1 MTEVLRKA
9 FQRERKGIVRRNE
22 LVRELVRTKLV
33 RKLVRTKLVRELV
46 RRQRNCCWRVWSQ
59 RNGITP
65 TTATT
70 SRCTCCVL

>member
-9 FQRERKGIVRRNE
+9 FQRERKGIMGRNE
-22 LVRELVRTKLV
+22 LVRKLVRTKLV
-33 RKLVRTKLVRELV
+33 RKLVRIKLVRKLV

>member
-9 FQRERKGIVRRNE
+9 FQRERKGIVGRNE

-33 RKLVRTKLVRELV
+33 RKLVR
-46 RRQRNCCWRVWSQ
+46 RQWNCCWRVWSQ

>member
-9 FQRERKGIVRRNE
+9 FQRERKGIMGRNE

-33 RKLVRTKLVRELV
+33 RKLVRTKLVRKLV

>member
-9 FQRERKGIVRRNE
+9 FQRERKGIVGRNE

-33 RKLVRTKLVRELV
+33 RKLVRIKLVRELV

>member
-9 FQRERKGIVRRNE
+9 FQRERKGIVGRNE

-33 RKLVRTKLVRELV
+33 RTLLRTKLVRELV

>member
-9 FQRERKGIVRRNE
+9 FQRERKGIVGRNE

-33 RKLVRTKLVRELV
+33 RKLVRIKLVRKLV

>member
-9 FQRERKGIVRRNE
+9 FQRERKGIVGRNE
-22 LVRELVRTKLV
+22 LV
-33 RKLVRTKLVRELV
+33 RKLVRNELVRELV

>member
-9 FQRERKGIVRRNE
+9 FQRERKGIVGRNE
-22 LVRELVRTKLV
+22 LVRELVRT
-33 RKLVRTKLVRELV
+33 KLVRTKLVRELV

>member
-9 FQRERKGIVRRNE
+9 FKRERKGIVGRNE

>member
-9 FQRERKGIVRRNE
+9 FQRERKGIMGRNE

-46 RRQRNCCWRVWSQ
+46 RRQWNCCWRVWSQ

>member
-9 FQRERKGIVRRNE
+9 FQRERKGIMGRNE

>member
-9 FQRERKGIVRRNE
+9 FQRERKGIVGRNE
-22 LVRELVRTKLV
+22 LV
-33 RKLVRTKLVRELV
+33 RKLVRTKLVLKLV

>member
-9 FQRERKGIVRRNE
+9 FQRERKGIMGRNE
-22 LVRELVRTKLV
+22 LVRE
-33 RKLVRTKLVRELV
+33 LVRTKLVRELV

>member
-9 FQRERKGIVRRNE
+9 FQRERKGIVGRNE

-70 SRCTCCVL
+70 SRCTCYVL

>member
-1 MTEVLRKA
+1 MTKVLRKA
-9 FQRERKGIVRRNE
+9 FQRERKGIVGRNE
-22 LVRELVRTKLV
+22 LVRELVRTKLVRELVRTKLV
-33 RKLVRTKLVRELV
+33 RKLVR
-46 RRQRNCCWRVWSQ
+46 RQRNCCWQVWSQ

>member
-9 FQRERKGIVRRNE
+9 FQRERKGIVGRNE
-22 LVRELVRTKLV
+22 LVRE
-33 RKLVRTKLVRELV
+33 LVRTKLVRELV

>member
-9 FQRERKGIVRRNE
+9 FQRERKGIAGRNE

>member
-9 FQRERKGIVRRNE
+9 FQRERKGIMGRNE

-33 RKLVRTKLVRELV
+33 RELVRTILVRKLV

>member
-9 FQRERKGIVRRNE
+9 FQRERKGIVGRNE
-22 LVRELVRTKLV
+22 LVRELVRTELV

-46 RRQRNCCWRVWSQ
+46 RRQQNCCWRVWSQ

>member
-9 FQRERKGIVRRNE
+9 FQRERKGIVGRNE

-33 RKLVRTKLVRELV
+33 RKLVRTKLVRKLV

>member
-9 FQRERKGIVRRNE
+9 FQRERKGIVGRNE

>member
-9 FQRERKGIVRRNE
+9 FQRERKGVMGRNE

>member
-9 FQRERKGIVRRNE
+9 FQRERKGIVGRNE
-22 LVRELVRTKLV
+22 LV

-70 SRCTCCVL
+70 SRCTCYVL

>member
-9 FQRERKGIVRRNE
+9 FQRERKGIMGRNE
-22 LVRELVRTKLV
+22 LV
-33 RKLVRTKLVRELV
+33 RKLVRTKLVRKLV